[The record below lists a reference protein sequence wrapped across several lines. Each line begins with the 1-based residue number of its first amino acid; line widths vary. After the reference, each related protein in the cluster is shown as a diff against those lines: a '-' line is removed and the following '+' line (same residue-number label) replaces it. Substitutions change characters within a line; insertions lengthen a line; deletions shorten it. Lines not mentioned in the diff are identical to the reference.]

1 MVTIVCFF
9 LKSIQSC
16 GSGLRAVKQGIEG
29 EKATDALAKLY
40 SRDLKNKMIK
50 MLFENELVQE
60 NI

>member
-1 MVTIVCFF
+1 M
-9 LKSIQSC
+9 
-16 GSGLRAVKQGIEG
+16 KQGIEG

-40 SRDLKNKMIK
+40 YRDLKNKMIK